1 MESFR
6 NEARPGG
13 TYKEVNGKEEG
24 FFRRF
29 FNSLVTGCMS
39 CGCLLAIVL
48 AVAVGLS
55 IYFFRDGEKGI
66 KDGIS
71 AVSLSSGKEFSEEYV
86 SGPEESDRRIAV
98 IRINGV
104 ITRDEDA
111 PLNTSAISGDI
122 VLQLQQALE
131 DETVKA
137 VIMDLDTP
145 GGEVTASDEV
155 YKKILEVRKKKP
167 VVAMMNTLC
176 ASGGYYIASACS
188 PIVAGK
194 YTLTGSIGVII
205 SAWNYKGLFD
215 KIGLQSEVYTSGKM
229 KDMLNGARERTPE
242 ETALVQELVMNA
254 YDGFVQVV
262 SSSRKIPPEKI
273 KSSIIGDGRVMDG
286 RQALELKLVD
296 QLGYFEDAVKE
307 AEKLASG
314 KDFQVFRYEEKFSF
328 GRFVNFFLSKTSAP
342 AVQLR
347 LPGEGGENVR
357 IRRGVLYFLP
367 YGY

>member
-1 MESFR
+1 MENFR
-6 NEARPGG
+6 GEGQTG
-13 TYKEVNGKEEG
+13 KTYREVNGRQEG
-24 FFRRF
+24 ISRRF
-29 FNSLVTGCMS
+29 FSGLVTGCMS
-39 CGCLLAIVL
+39 CGCLFLLVL
-48 AVAVGLS
+48 AVATGFS
-55 IYFFRDGEKGI
+55 IYYFCNNDGSC
-66 KDGIS
+66 KDGKNS
-71 AVSLSSGKEFSEEYV
+71 VSLSPGNEYSEEYI
-86 SGPEESDRRIAV
+86 SGPEESSRRIAV
-98 IRINGV
+98 IRVNGV

-111 PLNTSAISGDI
+111 PLNTSAISGNI
-122 VLQLQQALE
+122 VRQLQQALE
-131 DETVKA
+131 DGTVKA

-155 YKKILEVRKKKP
+155 YKKILEVRKTKP

-188 PIVAGK
+188 PIEANK

-215 KIGLQSEVYTSGKM
+215 KIGLKSEVYTSGKM

-242 ETALVQELVMNA
+242 EAALVKDLVMSA

-296 QLGYFEDAVKE
+296 KLGYFEDAVKE

-328 GRFVNFFLSKTSAP
+328 GRFVNFLLSKAP
-342 AVQLR
+342 STVLVS
-347 LPGEGGENVR
+347 LPGEGSEGVR
-357 IRRGVLYFLP
+357 IRKGVLYFLP